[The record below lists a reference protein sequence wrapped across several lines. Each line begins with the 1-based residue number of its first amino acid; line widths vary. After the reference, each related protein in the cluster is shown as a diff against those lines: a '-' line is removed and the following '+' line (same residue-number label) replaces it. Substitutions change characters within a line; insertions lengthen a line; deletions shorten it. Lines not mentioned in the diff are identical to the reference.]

1 MDFYMSWF
9 ELRRS
14 GKGRCLLWALIH
26 LLTFLRCSEM
36 KINID
41 SLPNCPVRMLFLL
54 NRMHVLEAQMDY
66 VHALGEIHYTYAF
79 T

>member
-1 MDFYMSWF
+1 
-9 ELRRS
+9 
-14 GKGRCLLWALIH
+14 
-26 LLTFLRCSEM
+26 M

-66 VHALGEIHYTYAF
+66 VHALGEIYYTYAF